1 MKNTKE
7 EYENWMLLFA
17 DKTLKN
23 AFYDI
28 VDICAYF
35 SSLGNGGDM
44 QEFIDD
50 ERFKFIIDHFESIL
64 EFSKISIGRSETYAC
79 INALLD
85 ITKKELEQKVS
96 NMPYKTAIFELKC
109 LENAED
115 VIAALTLHDIEELK
129 ENETFISYYNLKIK
143 EYDKVLENSR
153 KVKEATD
160 ILAKQIDAI
169 KAQKTNDK
177 GEDIF
182 KSMLSNFT
190 VNKNQNKSENEDE
203 KIEKDTD
210 EVPKWLLKK

>member
-7 EYENWMLLFA
+7 EYENWMMSFA

-35 SSLGNGGDM
+35 SSLGNEGDI
-44 QEFIDD
+44 QEFIND
-50 ERFKFIIDHFESIL
+50 ERFKFIIEHFESIL
-64 EFSKISIGRSETYAC
+64 EFSKISIGHAETYAC
-79 INALLD
+79 ISAMLHV
-85 ITKKELEQKVS
+85 TRKELEYKVS
-96 NMPYKTAIFELKC
+96 DMPYKDAIFELKC

-115 VIAALTLHDIEELK
+115 VIDALTFSEIEELK
-129 ENETFISYYNLKIK
+129 NNENFISYYDSKIKDYNKVLEATKKIK
-143 EYDKVLENSR
+143 E
-153 KVKEATD
+153 ATNT
-160 ILAKQIDAI
+160 LVKQIDAI
-169 KAQKTNDK
+169 KAQKISDK

-190 VNKNQNKSENEDE
+190 VNKNQDKQEKEDE
-203 KIEKDTD
+203 KIEKETD